1 MLIIYTV
8 LPQFKIKILLYFRV
22 YLERTQSTNRT
33 LKGKYANNR
42 EDICSFGIHLSSME
56 QNY

>member
-1 MLIIYTV
+1 MLIIYTM
-8 LPQFKIKILLYFRV
+8 LPQFKIKILLYSCV

-33 LKGKYANNR
+33 LRGKYANNGG
-42 EDICSFGIHLSSME
+42 DICSFEIDLSSTE